1 VLCVVYAVVHT
12 IRAVLEFTFG
22 SVQISFCVFFCKS
35 LVTVFLRTRANLD
48 HFCFVFSVLVLS
60 GLVFFQYRAERSTGK
75 NVSEMTRGYFVS
87 SGT

>member
-1 VLCVVYAVVHT
+1 VLCT
-12 IRAVLEFTFG
+12 PLCIRYEQFLNLHL
-22 SVQISFCVFFCKS
+22 VQFRLVFVFFCKS
-35 LVTVFLRTRANLD
+35 LVTVFLRTCANLD

-60 GLVFFQYRAERSTGK
+60 GLVFFQYRAKRLAGK